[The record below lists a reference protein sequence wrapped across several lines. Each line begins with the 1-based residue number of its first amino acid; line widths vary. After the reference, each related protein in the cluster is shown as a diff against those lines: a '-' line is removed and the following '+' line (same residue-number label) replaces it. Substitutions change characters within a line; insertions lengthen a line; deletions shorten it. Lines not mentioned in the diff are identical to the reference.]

1 MIITTDGTLS
11 CHTILQKST
20 ILLGTGPGYR
30 DTQPKLKIYFRPQ
43 IDLFMF
49 TLSCYKLF
57 WFGVALSVG
66 NVGIH
71 SVVVTVFLTYVHM
84 ACIDV
89 VISEVTKWVQD
100 HTIVIIWSAYTI
112 QRYLKSCRCETY
124 KEKYWQSG
132 SFSYSIVSLL
142 Q

>member
-1 MIITTDGTLS
+1 M
-11 CHTILQKST
+11 
-20 ILLGTGPGYR
+20 
-30 DTQPKLKIYFRPQ
+30 
-43 IDLFMF
+43 
-49 TLSCYKLF
+49 
-57 WFGVALSVG
+57 
-66 NVGIH
+66 GIH
-71 SVVVTVFLTYVHM
+71 SVVVTVFFTYVHM

-100 HTIVIIWSAYTI
+100 HTIVIIWSSYTI

-124 KEKYWQSG
+124 KEKYWQNG